1 MRNLFVCLCGIAIL
15 GVACR
20 SQKTGC
26 PTPARNLGAEKVF
39 DEMNAP
45 KKKGFLGL
53 FRRN

>member
-1 MRNLFVCLCGIAIL
+1 MRNLFACLVLMSLL
-15 GVACR
+15 GAACR

-45 KKKGFLGL
+45 KKKGLFGI
-53 FRRN
+53 FRR